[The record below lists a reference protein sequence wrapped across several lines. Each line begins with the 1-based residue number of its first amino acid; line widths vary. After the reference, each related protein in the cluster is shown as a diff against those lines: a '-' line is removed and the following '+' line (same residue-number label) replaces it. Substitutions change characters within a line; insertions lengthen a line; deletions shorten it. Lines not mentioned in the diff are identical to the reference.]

1 MLHFSTG
8 IHNRTDSGHTST
20 HHASFPAGAITGMVA
35 EVIRSHWFSVG
46 ALAFALWA
54 VTDLGTNVVLVAPL
68 VAALTVLVNAV
79 LNPAG
84 AEAFNTTDATDKRV

>member
-8 IHNRTDSGHTST
+8 IHHRTDSGHNSSP
-20 HHASFPAGAITGMVA
+20 HAGFPARAITLVVA
-35 EVIRSHWFSVG
+35 EAIRDHWVSVG

-68 VAALTVLVNAV
+68 LAALTVLVNAL

-84 AEAFNTTDATDKRV
+84 AEAVDHVRH